1 MKSLK
6 ILLIIALVFLLYIVF
21 RFSVKRTQTIITL
34 KKFCKKHNY
43 SCKISPHC
51 MLPLNSTACLVQI
64 ETDTAIYPIKLFG
77 LLRKHCEIHFWNLQ
91 EYSVEWYFSRYG
103 LVGSTPIGLTNTKR
117 RRSLGDSSW
126 AVFPGEKM
134 TIPILLISPAQAPVR
149 LTKTDVTCFT
159 ELRAGDKV
167 GDALFADL
175 DFLLRYIAKSER

>member
-6 ILLIIALVFLLYIVF
+6 ILLIIALVFLLYIGL
-21 RFSVKRTQTIITL
+21 RFFVKRIRAIITL

-117 RRSLGDSSW
+117 RRSLGNSSW
-126 AVFPGEKM
+126 TAVPIEKT
-134 TIPILLISPAQAPVR
+134 TIPILLIAPAQAPVR
-149 LTKTDVTCFT
+149 LTKTDVTRFVD
-159 ELRAGDKV
+159 LRAGEKV
-167 GDALFADL
+167 DDVLFADL
-175 DFLLRYIAKSER
+175 DFLLRYIAKNEG